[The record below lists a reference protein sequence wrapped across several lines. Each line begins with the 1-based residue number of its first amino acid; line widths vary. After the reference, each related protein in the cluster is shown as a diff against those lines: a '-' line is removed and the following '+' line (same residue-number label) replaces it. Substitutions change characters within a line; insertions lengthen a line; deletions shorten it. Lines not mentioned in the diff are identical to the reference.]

1 MKMMA
6 FWMFVLPTLQV
17 GIGNPNRFNNYLML
31 GYGVMGLIML
41 GYIVTLAVRQRNLQK
56 DLQLMGQLL
65 QEDEEK

>member
-1 MKMMA
+1 MIILGMGL
-6 FWMFVLPTLQV
+6 LPWLQTE
-17 GIGNPNRFNNYLML
+17 IGNPNRFNNYLML

-41 GYIVTLAVRQRNLQK
+41 GYVVTLLVRQRNLEK